1 MKPLTVRP
9 EKEHRTVMFAVWS
22 IILVSGFVFC
32 IPFLLFIP
40 DYEGK
45 LIFGILL
52 IVFCVIMAL
61 YYIWIPAF
69 FNTLEYN
76 IDSEAVKM
84 NRGVFWKKRVTVPYN
99 KITNVDVSQGPLQ
112 RKFGLGTIHVQTA
125 GAGGAQGAQAEL
137 RMIGIKDFEGLK
149 DIIMEGVRGFSSS
162 QFEKTTAEINA
173 PDILVKILEELRAI
187 RRVLDK

>member
-1 MKPLTVRP
+1 
-9 EKEHRTVMFAVWS
+9 MFAVWS
-22 IILVSGFVFC
+22 IILVSGLVFC

-69 FNTLEYN
+69 FNTLEYS

-84 NRGVFWKKRVTVPYN
+84 NRGVFWKRRVTVPYN

-112 RKFGLGTIHVQTA
+112 RKFGLGIIHVQTA

-149 DIIMEGVRGFSSS
+149 NIIMEGVRGFSSL
-162 QFEKTTAEINA
+162 QLEKTKTDISD
-173 PDILVKILEELRAI
+173 PDILVSILEELRAI
-187 RRVLDK
+187 RRALER